1 MKKVLLLCAV
11 LMVALTASAQL
22 TSNGKPTVLNS
33 FRLGNCK
40 LIETGSMYKIEST
53 VKESTDL
60 KMNIELGT
68 KEEAI
73 KLIESLIE
81 YKPSKG
87 EIVSLNNPSN
97 NTAEYKPL
105 LGGWQFYISGVKA
118 SSSCAS
124 KGELKK
130 MLKSLKER

>member
-1 MKKVLLLCAV
+1 MKKVLLVFAV

-22 TSNGKPTVLNS
+22 TSNGKPNVLNS
-33 FRLGNCK
+33 FRMGNCK

-53 VKESTDL
+53 VKENTEL

-87 EIVSLNNPSN
+87 EIVSLNNPTN
-97 NTAEYKPL
+97 NTAEYKSL
-105 LGGWQFYISGVKA
+105 EGGWQFYISGVKA
-118 SSSCAS
+118 NSSCAS

-130 MLKSLKER
+130 MLKSLKEK

>member
-1 MKKVLLLCAV
+1 MKKVLLLFAV

-22 TSNGKPTVLNS
+22 TSNGKPTILNS

-53 VKESTDL
+53 VKENTDL

-97 NTAEYKPL
+97 NTAEYKSL
-105 LGGWQFYISGVKA
+105 EGGWQFYISGVKA

-130 MLKSLKER
+130 MLKSLKEK

>member
-1 MKKVLLLCAV
+1 MKKVLLVFAV

-22 TSNGKPTVLNS
+22 TSNGKPNVLNS
-33 FRLGNCK
+33 FRMGNCK

-53 VKESTDL
+53 VKENTEL

-87 EIVSLNNPSN
+87 EIVSLNNPTN
-97 NTAEYKPL
+97 NTAEYKSL
-105 LGGWQFYISGVKA
+105 EGGWQFYISGMKA
-118 SSSCAS
+118 HSSCAS

-130 MLKSLKER
+130 MLKSLKEK

>member
-1 MKKVLLLCAV
+1 MKKVLLLFAV

-22 TSNGKPTVLNS
+22 TSNGKPNVLNS
-33 FRLGNCK
+33 FRMGNCK

-53 VKESTDL
+53 VKENTEL

-97 NTAEYKPL
+97 NTAEYKSL
-105 LGGWQFYISGVKA
+105 EGGWQFYISGMKA
-118 SSSCAS
+118 HSSCAS

-130 MLKSLKER
+130 MLKSLKEK

>member
-1 MKKVLLLCAV
+1 MKKVLLLFAV

-53 VKESTDL
+53 VKENTDL

-97 NTAEYKPL
+97 NTAEYKSL
-105 LGGWQFYISGVKA
+105 EGGWQFYISGLKA

-130 MLKSLKER
+130 MLKSLKEK

>member
-1 MKKVLLLCAV
+1 MKKVLLLFAV

-22 TSNGKPTVLNS
+22 TSNGKPNVLNS
-33 FRLGNCK
+33 FRMGNCK

-53 VKESTDL
+53 VKENTEL

-87 EIVSLNNPSN
+87 EIVSLNNPTN
-97 NTAEYKPL
+97 NTAEYKSL
-105 LGGWQFYISGVKA
+105 EGGWQFYISGVKA
-118 SSSCAS
+118 NSSCAS

-130 MLKSLKER
+130 MLKSLKEK